1 MSKKN
6 TKKQARKANI
16 LTLGVT
22 DLAPIVGSIIAD
34 KDTIIIK
41 KMSNGAAAVF
51 FSDQNGNV
59 IGTGNAPTPPKNPEP
74 PKEKPSIDLASLT
87 QDDIFYLKNALH
99 TLEETFMFVM
109 GINSNKFPDLK
120 LVIYINGNR
129 LEYAGYS
136 SRVFVKQGD
145 VIEVKSRDYPN
156 MNFAIDGEF
165 ALGEGKDFRI
175 MAEDIESNIFFSDFE
190 GTPPNN
196 DLPPMPAAPP
206 EETPIR
212 HSEADIVWEKNIRV
226 FFPTPITYSVA
237 GETKTGNGWTDIR
250 IYVNGEDLF
259 INGAQTGEGNSYAA
273 EENSVLVYGDNGGV
287 PVNLTLNFNDVEE
300 GMTLTFSQVD

>member
-1 MSKKN
+1 MSNK
-6 TKKQARKANI
+6 TEKQTRQANI
-16 LTLGVT
+16 LTLGVS

-41 KMSNGAAAVF
+41 KMPNGGASVF

-59 IGTGNAPTPPKNPEP
+59 IGAEDTKL
-74 PKEKPSIDLASLT
+74 PKEKPSNIDLGSLT
-87 QDDIFYLKNALH
+87 QNDIFYLKNALQ
-99 TLEETFMFVM
+99 TLEETFIFAM

-156 MNFAIDGEF
+156 MNFAIDGEL

-175 MAEDIESNIFFSDFE
+175 MAEDIEGNIFFSDFE
-190 GTPPNN
+190 
-196 DLPPMPAAPP
+196 
-206 EETPIR
+206 
-212 HSEADIVWEKNIRV
+212 
-226 FFPTPITYSVA
+226 
-237 GETKTGNGWTDIR
+237 
-250 IYVNGEDLF
+250 
-259 INGAQTGEGNSYAA
+259 
-273 EENSVLVYGDNGGV
+273 
-287 PVNLTLNFNDVEE
+287 
-300 GMTLTFSQVD
+300 